1 MNEDT
6 RRKNRERM
14 RRWRA
19 AHPNKSREIN
29 RRSIE
34 RNGRWRLIDFDAPPP
49 IGFQFTHRYR
59 GNGQTATY
67 TLAAIRPYVRKRDG
81 LESFVLWWRSDWGAW
96 FKSGLKSN
104 SMTKTRSRPRRTLAE
119 LLG

>member
-1 MNEDT
+1 MNEET

-19 AHPNKSREIN
+19 ANPKQSRDIN
-29 RRSIE
+29 RRSRE
-34 RNGRWRLIDFDAPPP
+34 RIGPWRLIDFDAPPP
-49 IGFQFTHRYR
+49 IGFRLTHSYR

-81 LESFVLWWRSDWGAW
+81 AESFVLWWRSDWGAW
-96 FKSGLKSN
+96 FKSGLKCSVL
-104 SMTKTRSRPRRTLAE
+104 TKTRSRPRRTLAE